1 MGVERWFTDFDRAAE
16 ESKKS
21 RKPILLQFH
30 RDRCSGCRKLYAVTY
45 PDPDVNRELF
55 QWFIPIRLD
64 ILKDRKIRVQ
74 YSAVWT
80 PSFYFLDYRGK
91 MCFNLPGYL
100 LPEDFR
106 IVMRLGLAAVHI
118 PRGKYREAIAILDD
132 GLQKF
137 PDNPRAA
144 SMMFFRGMAHYLKT
158 WDNKKFWAEMTELR
172 EKYPH
177 SAEAR
182 MWPWMDE

>member
-1 MGVERWFTDFDRAAE
+1 MSNNGWFYDFAIAAE
-16 ESKKS
+16 AAKKS

-30 RDRCSGCRKLYAVTY
+30 RDKCSGCRKLYAVTY
-45 PDPDVNRELF
+45 PDPEVSRELF
-55 QWFIPIRLD
+55 EWFVPLRLD
-64 ILKDRKIRVQ
+64 ILKDRQIRVQ

-91 MCFNLPGYL
+91 IYFNLPGYL

-106 IVMRLGLAAVHI
+106 LVMRLGLAAVHI
-118 PRGKYREAIAILDD
+118 PRGKYKEAIAILDD

-137 PDNPRAA
+137 PNNPRAA
-144 SMMFFRGMAHYLKT
+144 TLMFYRGMAHYLET
-158 WDNKKFWAEMTELR
+158 WDNKQFRAEMTRIKETW
-172 EKYPH
+172 PH

-182 MWPWMDE
+182 MWPWMED

>member
-80 PSFYFLDYRGK
+80 PSFYFL
-91 MCFNLPGYL
+91 
-100 LPEDFR
+100 E
-106 IVMRLGLAAVHI
+106 
-118 PRGKYREAIAILDD
+118 
-132 GLQKF
+132 
-137 PDNPRAA
+137 
-144 SMMFFRGMAHYLKT
+144 
-158 WDNKKFWAEMTELR
+158 
-172 EKYPH
+172 
-177 SAEAR
+177 
-182 MWPWMDE
+182 